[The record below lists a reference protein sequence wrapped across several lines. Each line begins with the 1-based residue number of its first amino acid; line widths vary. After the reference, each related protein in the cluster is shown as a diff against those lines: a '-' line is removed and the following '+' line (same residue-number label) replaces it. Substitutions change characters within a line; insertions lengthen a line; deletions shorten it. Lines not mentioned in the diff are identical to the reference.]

1 MNKTQFIQ
9 HHISLHSPATPSKM
23 KEYIKRAENM
33 WDGLT
38 EQGYGAPKQHKE
50 KEARNWYQELTV
62 YQREWFDKFWIAFD
76 HKHGKQRA
84 AKAWIQIGE
93 QTEAKY
99 KQIVEAAKA
108 EANKFRK
115 PHETRKMAEGWL
127 TEYRFEDHITKNK
140 SGKGASVKRSLILNE
155 IKALEGFNSDGTQDD
170 GITKLK
176 KELATL

>member
-1 MNKTQFIQ
+1 MNKTDFIQ
-9 HHISLHSPATPSKM
+9 RVIARTVPPLEKVSAGVI
-23 KEYIKRAENM
+23 YAEKL
-33 WDGLT
+33 WEKITDL
-38 EQGYGAPKQHKE
+38 GYGAPKQRKE

-76 HKHGKQRA
+76 YKNGKQRA
-84 AKAWIQIGE
+84 AKAWIMIGE

-99 KQIVEAAKA
+99 KQIIEAAKA

-127 TEYRFEDHITKNK
+127 TEFRFEDHITKNK

-155 IKALEGFNSDGTQDD
+155 IKALEGFNSDGSQDAF
-170 GITKLK
+170 IEKLK
-176 KELATL
+176 QELKTL